1 MPSLHI
7 GTSGWQH
14 DPFAGRFYPDNLA
27 QGDRL
32 AFYAN
37 TFGTVEVN
45 NTFYQNPD
53 EDTLRAWHRQTPD
66 AFTFAIKANQYIT
79 HFKKLKDPVEPVQNL
94 YRNVAPLGDKLG
106 PLLFQ
111 CPPNWHQN
119 LDRLHSFL
127 ETLDDT
133 HRHVFEFRD
142 PTWLNEGTTRAL
154 AAHDAAFCVYD
165 YGDRET
171 LRTVTTNW
179 VYVRLHGAGGGVPGP
194 LLGRRAGGV
203 GPADPRLDGRGARRV
218 FLLQQYRGG
227 GPRPARCATVAGKTG
242 DGINDLSPAFV
253 ATPPCE
259 IDPNESVCALT
270 AARPSHH
277 LPRSSSAPWL
287 SSPRTSPIRP
297 AGSSIS
303 ASSARGRRPGWKAR
317 TYIIHK
323 SSGFGERQVLRED
336 YVDGPFRTGNDER
349 PPDGS
354 CELTPK
360 VSREILTFPTSPL
373 IIYIDCK

>member
-1 MPSLHI
+1 MQRLFVAVRTGLSEYRSYSRQRGNRWSIPTPPGRKTLQPFCLSPGTERSGVPNRKTVSDSPRSHSAPHAPLMPSLHI

-14 DPFAGRFYPDNLA
+14 DPFAGRFYPDDLA

-45 NTFYQNPD
+45 NTFYQSPD
-53 EDTLRAWHRQTPD
+53 EDTLRAWRRQTPD

-171 LRTVTTNW
+171 LRTVTTDW
-179 VYVRLHGAGGGVPGP
+179 VYVRLHGAGE
-194 LLGRRAGGV
+194 A
-203 GPADPRLDGRGARRV
+203 
-218 FLLQQYRGG
+218 YRGRYSDAALEG
-227 GPRPARCATVAGKTG
+227 WARQIRDWMDEGRDVYFYFNNTAGEGHAPHDAQRLRKRLATG
-242 DGINDLSPAFV
+242 
-253 ATPPCE
+253 
-259 IDPNESVCALT
+259 
-270 AARPSHH
+270 
-277 LPRSSSAPWL
+277 
-287 SSPRTSPIRP
+287 
-297 AGSSIS
+297 
-303 ASSARGRRPGWKAR
+303 
-317 TYIIHK
+317 
-323 SSGFGERQVLRED
+323 
-336 YVDGPFRTGNDER
+336 
-349 PPDGS
+349 
-354 CELTPK
+354 
-360 VSREILTFPTSPL
+360 
-373 IIYIDCK
+373 